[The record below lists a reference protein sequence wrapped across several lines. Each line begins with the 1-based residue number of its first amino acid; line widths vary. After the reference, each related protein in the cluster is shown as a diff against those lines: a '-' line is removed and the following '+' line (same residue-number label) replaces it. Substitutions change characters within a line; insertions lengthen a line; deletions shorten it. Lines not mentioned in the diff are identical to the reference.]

1 MSPTFNMKVW
11 KLISVIGLLAGMGF
25 AQTKINIQTQT
36 TGTLGASRGGTGV
49 ASLTG
54 IAKGTGTAPF
64 QPAVSSDVITLWT
77 GSCSSITFLKGD
89 GTCGTPAGGGTV
101 TGASWSGGI
110 VSVSGSTTLAFTVA
124 GTSGG
129 VPYFNSSASWGSS
142 GVLGLN
148 QFVLGGGVGGA
159 PTSSFSIVPVTV
171 GGTGAT
177 TLTGP
182 IKGNG
187 TSALSAA
194 LAADITGLWTG
205 SCSSTTFLRGDGA
218 CVTPSGSGNTTSTS
232 LTTNFVPKANG
243 ATSLI
248 NSLLSDTG
256 ATLLY
261 TGANGFTVNSGGLA
275 STLQLT
281 DSSTNCPATITSGTS
296 MICSAS
302 FVPTWIT
309 NNSGSPATTIL
320 ETRNNQGAINGYPNL
335 DGTANVPSSQL
346 ANFTGAWF
354 IDSTNT
360 ALSVTSSGS
369 IWTSS
374 LVSLFSFVNS
384 TVATISTS
392 QSSPNLSLCGT
403 EWHAAAS
410 TPGCMN
416 LQFVP
421 GTGTDAANTLNFTHT
436 GIATGVT
443 TAAFPG
449 PVSSGPDG
457 VHPGYLSLP
466 GNTTLPTLAVNTWG
480 LIGPNTASLTSF
492 VWQGPA
498 AENASAGL
506 VHLGAASSHNSLLSV
521 SLVAIADLSA
531 SGTPSSTT
539 FLRGDNTWS
548 APTACATCVVASAP
562 GAGIA
567 HFAGSTQTV
576 TSSPVSLTA
585 DVSGNLPVTNLN
597 SGTSASSSTFW
608 RGDGTWAAVGAGSS
622 VLSSVT
628 GATAAASI
636 TETGTGFSI
645 NFAGVETAAA
655 AYPYQFINNS
665 ASNNSS
671 GALFVGT
678 TGVGNAQV
686 PLIVNQNVAGGDIAD
701 FNTGC
706 AITSAGIVSGCTN
719 QLGISA
725 GGVVTANTSF
735 RANKFSSTS
744 ATATVTFQGGIGT
757 TANSTAGGINMVG
770 GAITGGTGAAAQ
782 GGLLWLQGGPN
793 AANSATSQAG
803 SLELQPGISTNGT
816 TAGLQGL
823 LLVNESFVKGST
835 TVNFLQCRS
844 ATMTVADCGA
854 SPANVLGI
862 AEVVN
867 TNTVNLS
874 VHGEAFIA
882 ASAAVTAG
890 DSVCAGATGGKVT
903 DSGGTGACPFASGM
917 HIGHVLATS
926 GTWALPDGTS
936 GTASTTLP
944 LVQLEITPFCST
956 CVNTTAA
963 AFAAQTDAATVTWAV
978 GNVLLANASLTFTVH
993 SGSRALNVTGLVN
1006 GGSYVLKLIQDATG
1020 GEGLTLGTGCT
1031 WKVISGGAGA
1041 ITLTA
1046 SANAIDVLA
1055 FTFDGTNC
1063 YATIGKNYS

>member
-1 MSPTFNMKVW
+1 MSPTFNMKFW

-36 TGTLGASRGGTGV
+36 TGTVPVNRGGSGV
-49 ASLTG
+49 TTLTG
-54 IAKGTGTAPF
+54 IAKGTGTSPF

-77 GSCSSITFLKGD
+77 GSCSSSTFLKGD

-101 TGASWSGGI
+101 TGATFTGGL

-124 GTSGG
+124 GTAGG
-129 VPYFNSSASWGSS
+129 VPYFNSAASWATS

-148 QFVLGGGVGGA
+148 QFVLGGGAGGS
-159 PTSSFSIVPVTV
+159 PTSSFSIVPVSV

-177 TLTGP
+177 SLTGP

-205 SCSSTTFLRGDGA
+205 SCSSTTFLRGDGS
-218 CVTPSGSGNTTSTS
+218 CQTPSGSGNTTSTS
-232 LTTNFVPKANG
+232 LTTTFIPKANG

-256 ATLLY
+256 STLLY

-296 MICSAS
+296 MVCSAS

-384 TVATISTS
+384 TVATVSAS

-403 EWHAAAS
+403 EWHSAAS

-421 GTGTDAANTLNFTHT
+421 GTGLDAANTLNFTHT
-436 GIATGVT
+436 GNATGVT

-531 SGTPSSTT
+531 SGSPSSST
-539 FLRGDNTWS
+539 FLRGDNTW
-548 APTACATCVVASAP
+548 ATPTA
-562 GAGIA
+562 
-567 HFAGSTQTV
+567 
-576 TSSPVSLTA
+576 SSCNTTA
-585 DVSGNLPVTNLN
+585 NSIQYNN
-597 SGTSASSSTFW
+597 SGSLGCVAEFTYATSTITASSSGKVDLSAASATA
-608 RGDGTWAAVGAGSS
+608 GLKIPTVAGAIPTADGFVAINSTTHALVSGSNGTTLVQAVAATGTNTATTCTNQVFTVISGAAVPTCTTLTSS
-622 VLSSVT
+622 FLPAAIVYNNAANTGTSSMTLDLS
-628 GATAAASI
+628 AASI
-636 TETGTGFSI
+636 TAGLKVPTAAGGVPTADGFIAVNSTNHTHVWGSNGTTMVGAVAATGTGTSTTCGANTWVSTVSGVAVPSCTQPGVANLSSSTSAALATVISDETGTGVLVFGTGPTI
-645 NFAGVETAAA
+645 TLA
-655 AYPYQFINNS
+655 S
-665 ASNNSS
+665 AST
-671 GALFVGT
+671 A
-678 TGVGNAQV
+678 
-686 PLIVNQNVAGGDIAD
+686 
-701 FNTGC
+701 
-706 AITSAGIVSGCTN
+706 
-719 QLGISA
+719 
-725 GGVVTANTSF
+725 VTQ
-735 RANKFSSTS
+735 
-744 ATATVTFQGGIGT
+744 TAKN
-757 TANSTAGGINMVG
+757 NSTAVATTAYVDAPTPLTAGTSVTLSAPRQYFVCTTTCTITVPVPAAGYEFCVMNDDNVATVITMS
-770 GAITGGTGAAAQ
+770 AIGSSARYENTARTAYGTAGTG
-782 GGLLWLQGGPN
+782 
-793 AANSATSQAG
+793 
-803 SLELQPGISTNGT
+803 
-816 TAGLQGL
+816 
-823 LLVNESFVKGST
+823 
-835 TVNFLQCRS
+835 
-844 ATMTVADCGA
+844 
-854 SPANVLGI
+854 
-862 AEVVN
+862 
-867 TNTVNLS
+867 
-874 VHGEAFIA
+874 
-882 ASAAVTAG
+882 
-890 DSVCAGATGGKVT
+890 
-903 DSGGTGACPFASGM
+903 
-917 HIGHVLATS
+917 
-926 GTWALPDGTS
+926 
-936 GTASTTLP
+936 
-944 LVQLEITPFCST
+944 
-956 CVNTTAA
+956 
-963 AFAAQTDAATVTWAV
+963 
-978 GNVLLANASLTFTVH
+978 TF
-993 SGSRALNVTGLVN
+993 
-1006 GGSYVLKLIQDATG
+1006 
-1020 GEGLTLGTGCT
+1020 
-1031 WKVISGGAGA
+1031 ISGGAVGDKVCLLGRDS
-1041 ITLTA
+1041 THYLTA
-1046 SANAIDVLA
+1046 SFTGTWTAN
-1055 FTFDGTNC
+1055 
-1063 YATIGKNYS
+1063 